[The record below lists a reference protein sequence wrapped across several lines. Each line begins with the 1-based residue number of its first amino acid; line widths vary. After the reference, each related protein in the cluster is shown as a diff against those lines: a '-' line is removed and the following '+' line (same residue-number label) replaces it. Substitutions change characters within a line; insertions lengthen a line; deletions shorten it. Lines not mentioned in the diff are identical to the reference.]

1 MNYTKQLPD
10 VDDLQKLAGSV
21 EDFPRK
27 TNEIIGLAKNQGY
40 GSEIID
46 FLKLFH
52 GSFESRGDFY
62 ARASELVMLIK
73 EERKQP
79 EEQTLTPQD

>member
-10 VDDLQKLAGSV
+10 VSELQKLAGV
-21 EDFPRK
+21 ATDFPKK
-27 TNEIIGLAKNQGY
+27 TNDIVGLAKNQGY

-62 ARASELVMLIK
+62 ARTSELVMLIK

-79 EEQTLTPQD
+79 EEQVLSSQD